1 MEKVTVTLKIP
12 VDGKADFLHV
22 YDKQEAGSVDDCK
35 AISRTVVL
43 DKPED
48 ERVEA
53 AKAYMV
59 KAFNYGHDLLVRGV
73 ERAKG
78 TRAAQGPAKEIANS
92 IKALVDSGFTAEAA
106 RELVINQRL
115 AVGKPV

>member
-1 MEKVTVTLKIP
+1 MEKVEVVLEIP
-12 VDGKADFLHV
+12 VDGKAAYKHAYTKDV
-22 YDKQEAGSVDDCK
+22 AESTDDCK
-35 AISRTVVL
+35 AISRATVEHL
-43 DKPED
+43 PAD

-53 AKAYMV
+53 AKAYLV
-59 KAFNYGHDLLVRGV
+59 KAFNYGNDLLVRGV

-106 RELVINQRL
+106 RELVINQRI